1 MAGYIDF
8 HTHAFP
14 DQIAP
19 MAIQALEKKGNVK
32 AYLDGT
38 VDDLLSSMDRAG
50 IERSVVCSIA
60 TRPEQFYPILN
71 WSQSI
76 KSERIIPLPSVHP
89 RDPEAMAHLVEIKD
103 QGFIGLKMH
112 PYYQDFLL
120 DDPELLDMY
129 QRISELDLLLVMHT
143 GYDIGYPR
151 IQRADPKRI
160 LNVVEE
166 VPQLRL
172 ITTHLGGWDEWT
184 DVRNL
189 LTGRPIYMEISFA
202 LDFLDQIR
210 LRELIENHPPEFI
223 LLGTDSPWADQE
235 TTLKMLAKLGLNADL
250 FSRIVRDNA
259 LQLLASIERAP
270 IVTGKDVYIR

>member
-1 MAGYIDF
+1 MAEYIDF

-60 TRPEQFYPILN
+60 TRPEQFQPILD

-76 KSERIIPLPSVHP
+76 RSERIIPLPSVHP
-89 RDPEAMAHLVEIKD
+89 MDPEAFAHLQQIKE

-112 PYYQDFLL
+112 PYYQDFFL
-120 DDPELLDMY
+120 DDPQLMDLY
-129 QRISELDLLLVMHT
+129 RRISELDLLLVMHT

-151 IQRADPKRI
+151 IRRADPERI
-160 LNVVEE
+160 LNVVRE
-166 VPQLRL
+166 VPELRL

-184 DVRNL
+184 DVRKL
-189 LTGRPIYMEISFA
+189 LTGKPIYMEISFA

-223 LLGTDSPWADQE
+223 LFGTDSPWADQA
-235 TTLKMLAKLGLNADL
+235 TTLKMLSKLGLDATL
-250 FSRIVRDNA
+250 FNRIVRENG
-259 LQLLASIERAP
+259 LELL
-270 IVTGKDVYIR
+270 G

>member
-32 AYLDGT
+32 AYLNGT
-38 VDDLLSSMDRAG
+38 VTDLLSSMDRAG

-60 TRPEQFYPILN
+60 TRPEQFKPIFD
-71 WSQSI
+71 WSLAIRS
-76 KSERIIPLPSVHP
+76 KRIIPLPSIHP
-89 RDPEAMAHLVEIKD
+89 QDPKKFSRLEKIKNH
-103 QGFIGLKMH
+103 GFIGLKMH
-112 PYYQDFLL
+112 PYYQDFFL
-120 DDPELLDMY
+120 DDPELMDFYRQVDKLG
-129 QRISELDLLLVMHT
+129 LLLVMHT

-151 IQRADPKRI
+151 IRRADPEKI
-160 LNVVEE
+160 LKVLQEIPE
-166 VPQLRL
+166 LQL
-172 ITTHLGGWDEWT
+172 ITTHLGGWNEWT

-210 LRELIENHPPEFI
+210 LRELIEQHPPEFI

-235 TTLKMLAKLGLNADL
+235 TTLKMLDKLDLDPDL
-250 FSRIVRDNA
+250 FKRIVRENA
-259 LQLLASIERAP
+259 LKLL
-270 IVTGKDVYIR
+270 G

>member
-19 MAIQALEKKGNVK
+19 MAIQALEKKGDVK

-60 TRPEQFYPILN
+60 TRPEQFHPILN

-76 KSERIIPLPSVHP
+76 RSERIIPLPSVHP
-89 RDPEAMAHLVEIKD
+89 RDPEAMAHLLEIKD

-112 PYYQDFLL
+112 PYYQDFFL
-120 DDPELLDMY
+120 DDPELLDLY
-129 QRISELDLLLVMHT
+129 RRISELDLLLVMHT

-151 IQRADPKRI
+151 IRRADPERI
-160 LNVVEE
+160 LNVLEE
-166 VPQLRL
+166 VPELRL

-223 LLGTDSPWADQE
+223 LFGTDSPWADQA
-235 TTLKMLAKLGLNADL
+235 TTLKMLGKLGLDADL
-250 FSRIVRDNA
+250 FTRIVRDNA
-259 LQLLASIERAP
+259 LQLLA
-270 IVTGKDVYIR
+270 

>member
-50 IERSVVCSIA
+50 IEQSVVCSIA
-60 TRPEQFYPILN
+60 TRPEQFQPIFD
-71 WSQSI
+71 WSHSI
-76 KSERIIPLPSVHP
+76 RSERIIPLPSVHP
-89 RDPEAMAHLVEIKD
+89 LDPKAFAHLEQIKEH
-103 QGFIGLKMH
+103 GFIGLKMH
-112 PYYQDFLL
+112 PYYQDFFL
-120 DDPELLDMY
+120 DDLQLMDLY
-129 QRISELDLLLVMHT
+129 RRISELDLLLVMHT

-151 IQRADPKRI
+151 IRRADPERI
-160 LNVVEE
+160 LNVVRE
-166 VPQLRL
+166 VPELRL

-184 DVRNL
+184 DVRKL
-189 LTGRPIYMEISFA
+189 LTGKPIYMEISFA

-223 LLGTDSPWADQE
+223 LFGTDSPWADQA
-235 TTLKMLAKLGLNADL
+235 TTLKMLSKLGLDADL
-250 FSRIVRDNA
+250 FNRIVRENG
-259 LQLLASIERAP
+259 LQLL
-270 IVTGKDVYIR
+270 K

>member
-1 MAGYIDF
+1 MAEYIDF

-60 TRPEQFYPILN
+60 TRPEQFHPILN

-89 RDPEAMAHLVEIKD
+89 RDPEAMAHLLEIKD

-112 PYYQDFLL
+112 PYYQDFFL
-120 DDPELLDMY
+120 DDPELLDLY
-129 QRISELDLLLVMHT
+129 RRISELDLLLVMHT

-151 IQRADPKRI
+151 IQRADPERI
-160 LNVVEE
+160 LNVLEE
-166 VPQLRL
+166 VPELRL

-189 LTGRPIYMEISFA
+189 LTGKPIYMEISFA

-223 LLGTDSPWADQE
+223 LFGTDSPWADQA
-235 TTLKMLAKLGLNADL
+235 TTLKMLSKLGLDATL
-250 FSRIVRDNA
+250 FNRIVRENG
-259 LQLLASIERAP
+259 LELL
-270 IVTGKDVYIR
+270 G

>member
-38 VDDLLSSMDRAG
+38 IDGLITSMDRAG

-60 TRPEQFYPILN
+60 TRPEQFQPIFD

-76 KSERIIPLPSVHP
+76 SSTRIIPLPSIHP
-89 RDPEAMAHLVEIKD
+89 QDPLAVERLGEIKD

-112 PYYQDFLL
+112 PYYQDFFL
-120 DDPELLDMY
+120 DDPKLLDLY
-129 QRISELDLLLVMHT
+129 RQISDLDLLLVMHT

-151 IQRADPKRI
+151 IRRADPKRI
-160 LNVVEE
+160 LRVLQE
-166 VPQLRL
+166 VPKLQL

-189 LTGRPIYMEISFA
+189 LTGKPIYMEISFA

-223 LLGTDSPWADQE
+223 LLGTDSPWADQA
-235 TTLKMLAKLGLNADL
+235 TTLKMLEKLGLEADL
-250 FSRIVRDNA
+250 FNRITRTNG
-259 LQLLASIERAP
+259 LRLL
-270 IVTGKDVYIR
+270 D